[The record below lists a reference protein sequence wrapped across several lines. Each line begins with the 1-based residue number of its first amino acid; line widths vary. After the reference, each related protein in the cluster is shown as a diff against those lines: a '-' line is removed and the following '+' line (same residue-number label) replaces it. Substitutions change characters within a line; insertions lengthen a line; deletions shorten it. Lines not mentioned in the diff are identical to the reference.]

1 MTKTIWLG
9 IGMLLTML
17 LVWIGIGEV
26 GTPTATTPQ
35 ASSASNTPVAI
46 EPHQQ
51 AINEQPLMSAT
62 QLQAQQQTVAQM
74 VADQPL
80 LQPITGDIQT
90 RPDFVSKIEW
100 SMLQAAAGQH
110 AQPSKELTRLVN
122 TLRFHKMLET
132 WQNNARMERMQRQ
145 ALAAQLLQEVPAQL
159 KQGNLPETEVR
170 DLQAQW
176 VEAVESSATAQEQ
189 RLQLERQRI
198 HDIKQ

>member
-1 MTKTIWLG
+1 
-9 IGMLLTML
+9 
-17 LVWIGIGEV
+17 
-26 GTPTATTPQ
+26 
-35 ASSASNTPVAI
+35 
-46 EPHQQ
+46 
-51 AINEQPLMSAT
+51 
-62 QLQAQQQTVAQM
+62 
-74 VADQPL
+74 
-80 LQPITGDIQT
+80 
-90 RPDFVSKIEW
+90 
-100 SMLQAAAGQH
+100 MLQAAAGQH

-145 ALAAQLLQEVPAQL
+145 ALAAQLLQEVPKQL

-176 VEAVESSATAQEQ
+176 VEAVESSTAAQEQ